1 MSDIRDF
8 TGKNR
13 RFTGTDSIKLP
24 AGSTAQ
30 RNGSPTAGD
39 IRFNN
44 TTNLAEYYT
53 GTDWKSIDSPPT
65 ITFFTIDGG
74 ADVTSGAINASAGG
88 NATIEVKGSLFDTTG
103 ATVTFVGTSET
114 LSTASITRN
123 SANLLTVTVAR
134 DGFDNANE
142 PYAIKVTNGSG
153 LSATL
158 EDALVQNTPPAF
170 GTAADTNLG
179 EATLAGVTLT
189 GGNSAVATDADGDT
203 VTHTISAGSLP
214 TGISLATD
222 GSFTGTVT
230 SGTGTGT
237 STFTV
242 SATDGTDTVT
252 RQFLMD
258 FTDAYDVQYL
268 VVAGGGGGGGDNG
281 GGGGAGGY
289 RTATG
294 YPISAGTQYTI
305 TVGGSGSSGRQS
317 DGTDGGQGG
326 SSVFA
331 TITSAGG
338 GGGRTQNQSGSPGLP
353 GGSGGG
359 VGQGSSRTGGA
370 GNTPSVSPSQG
381 NPGGY
386 SSGPGNSRGGGGG
399 GAGATGQNGTSGGGG
414 TGGAGTANTIT
425 GSSVTYAGGGG
436 GGADQTGN
444 SGAPGGSGGGAN
456 GGGGNTETG
465 TAPSGSANTGGGG
478 GGGAQGN
485 GAIGGQGGT
494 GVVILR
500 MATANYSGTT
510 TGSPTVTTSGTDTIL
525 KYNGSGTYTG

>member
-1 MSDIRDF
+1 MANIRDI

-24 AGSTAQ
+24 TGTTGE
-30 RNGSPTAGD
+30 RNGSPTGGD
-39 IRFNN
+39 IRFNS

-53 GTDWKSIDSPPT
+53 GSDWKSIDSPPL
-65 ITFFTIDGG
+65 ITGFTIDGG
-74 ADVTSGAINASAGG
+74 SDVTSGSINASAGG
-88 NATIEVKGSLFDTTG
+88 NATIEVKGSLFDSTG
-103 ATVTFVGTSET
+103 AVVTFVGSSET

-134 DGFDNANE
+134 SGFDNSNE

-158 EDALVQNTPPAF
+158 EEALTQNAPPVF
-170 GTAADTNLG
+170 GTSADTNLG
-179 EATLAGVTLT
+179 SAGPGGVTLS
-189 GGNSAVATDADGDT
+189 GSNSAVATDADSDT

-214 TGISLATD
+214 TGISLATN
-222 GSFTGTVT
+222 GSFTGTV
-230 SGTGTGT
+230 SGGAGSGT

-242 SATDGTDTVT
+242 SATDGVDTVT
-252 RQFLMD
+252 RQFTMS
-258 FTDAYDVQYL
+258 FTDSYDVQYL

-294 YPISAGTQYTI
+294 FAVTGGTQYTV
-305 TVGGSGSSGRQS
+305 TVGGGGSSGRQS
-317 DGTDGGQGG
+317 NGTDGGQGG

-338 GGGRTQNQSGSPGLP
+338 GGGRTQNQAANPGLS

-359 VGQGSSRTGGA
+359 VGQGSNRTGGA

-381 NPGGY
+381 NPGGH
-386 SSGPGNSRGGGGG
+386 SNGPGNSRGGGGG
-399 GAGATGQNGTSGGGG
+399 GASTSGQDGTSGGGG

-425 GSSVTYAGGGG
+425 GSSVTYSGGGG
-436 GGADQTGN
+436 GGADQNGN
-444 SGAPGGSGGGAN
+444 SGGPGGSGGGAN

-465 TAPSGSANTGGGG
+465 TAPAGSGNTGGGG

-485 GAIGGQGGT
+485 GAIGGGGGS

-500 MATANYSGTT
+500 MATSDYSGTT

-525 KYNGSGTYTG
+525 RYTGSGSYTA